1 MCVEPSNEHWSFSVA
16 VNMRASQVAVE
27 STTRVLWPTAN
38 DSVARYEPLGR
49 RHGESERTRRIAE
62 IVGQVT
68 VFRVGN
74 VALGPETRGG
84 VLN

>member
-1 MCVEPSNEHWSFSVA
+1 MPMCVEPSNEHWSFSVA

-38 DSVARYEPLGR
+38 DS
-49 RHGESERTRRIAE
+49 IADAN
-62 IVGQVT
+62 
-68 VFRVGN
+68 RS
-74 VALGPETRGG
+74 ALGPETRGG